1 MKEWWRKE
9 QEHYWANKNQL
20 EESILIKEQEEVN
33 KLEKI
38 REQEEEAKLH
48 RTVSQK
54 ERANKVYFRLY
65 KE

>member
-1 MKEWWRKE
+1 
-9 QEHYWANKNQL
+9 
-20 EESILIKEQEEVN
+20 LIKEQEEVN

-38 REQEEEAKLH
+38 REQEEEEKLH